1 MDDKLKDIKSENL
14 SENAAEN
21 TPQGADSAPAE
32 VEKPTDAEPQKAE
45 ETPKDTATTHDPS
58 AIQSGMYGQ
67 TTRISDMVPKVSEKP
82 RHQIRTMQDREFS
95 MILKTQG
102 RAISQALMS
111 IAGTK
116 QRSSRLWLTA
126 GAMFLIIALLII
138 QVYYRHRELTLGYEL
153 SAAISQREALL
164 EENRKLRIELRVQSL
179 RDTLEQKAGKQL
191 GVSTIRND
199 QVLLYDIKKSPKTQ
213 PTAAGKRNDGLDKV
227 KRIGED

>member
-1 MDDKLKDIKSENL
+1 MDEQLKDINTEN
-14 SENAAEN
+14 SGEKATDDAV
-21 TPQGADSAPAE
+21 QSDVSAPE
-32 VEKPTDAEPQKAE
+32 TEEKHTETEPAQADKSPE
-45 ETPKDTATTHDPS
+45 EKS
-58 AIQSGMYGQ
+58 ASQESAHISSGMYGQ
-67 TTRISDMVPKVSEKP
+67 TTRLSDMVPKVSEKP
-82 RHQIRTMQDREFS
+82 RHQVRTMQDREFS

-199 QVLLYDIKKSPKTQ
+199 QVLLYNMKKSPKTQ
-213 PTAAGKRNDGLDKV
+213 PAATGKRNDGLDKV
-227 KRIGED
+227 KRIGEE